1 MHGRS
6 QNDYSNT
13 ELDQEL
19 LTLPFKVNTNW
30 YVITGAPCSGKTT
43 LIDQLADLGY
53 NTVPEA
59 GRKYIE
65 NELAKGR
72 SLDEVRQ
79 AVRDEFMSYR
89 RREVDELFYNQLK
102 EGYEIIIEEPAVPAE
117 TPNATAGID
126 RWPHRRD
133 AGRVAD
139 QLLTLGSGGRYRA
152 GPAAERVAHPCLSS
166 GQCPAA
172 GTDPAGD
179 QISPREDARCR
190 ALGARAAGSALP
202 G

>member
-1 MHGRS
+1 MQGRP
-6 QNDYSNT
+6 QLDYSNT

-43 LIDQLADLGY
+43 LIDNLADLGY

-79 AVRDEFMSYR
+79 
-89 RREVDELFYNQLK
+89 
-102 EGYEIIIEEPAVPAE
+102 
-117 TPNATAGID
+117 
-126 RWPHRRD
+126 
-133 AGRVAD
+133 
-139 QLLTLGSGGRYRA
+139 
-152 GPAAERVAHPCLSS
+152 
-166 GQCPAA
+166 
-172 GTDPAGD
+172 DPANFTRKIYALMIEHESSLQPD
-179 QISPREDARCR
+179 QVYQ
-190 ALGARAAGSALP
+190 
-202 G
+202 